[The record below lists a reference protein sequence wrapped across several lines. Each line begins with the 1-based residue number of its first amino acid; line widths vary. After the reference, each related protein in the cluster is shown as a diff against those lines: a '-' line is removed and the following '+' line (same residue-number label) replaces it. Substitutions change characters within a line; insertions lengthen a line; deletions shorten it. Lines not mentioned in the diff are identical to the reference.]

1 MEPVLRE
8 VSAIVCEVD
17 APFSVTI
24 TFLASHKDDS
34 SDDHI
39 LGEDIP
45 VVQVETRSK
54 GAAHDGVVLVAVV
67 ARVKV
72 LHFQLIEIERLPNN
86 GSSDINQVQL
96 LNDHLPRFTDI
107 QKQITNAYQQL
118 RMNNA

>member
-1 MEPVLRE
+1 MAVEPVLRE

-86 GSSDINQVQL
+86 GSSDMNQVKMM
-96 LNDHLPRFTDI
+96 NDQ
-107 QKQITNAYQQL
+107 QKHSSKI
-118 RMNNA
+118 NNYI